1 MKPKLVRVGR
11 KVGLPNYSSVSIEWE
26 AEITADELIKHK
38 EDEILPLVTERLM
51 NNLAEYI
58 REMGWEK

>member
-1 MKPKLVRVGR
+1 LKPKLVRVGR

-26 AEITADELIKHK
+26 AEITADELVKYK
-38 EDEILPLVTERLM
+38 EDEILPIITERLM
-51 NNLAEYI
+51 KNLSEYI